1 MLRDFK
7 SFNQILSFNSNFHAL
22 FSMVFKFKMSGVNEY
37 QRVRHREN
45 CPLGKDLAA

>member
-7 SFNQILSFNSNFHAL
+7 SFNQILSFNSNFHAF

-37 QRVRHREN
+37 HRVRHREN